1 MKQFWMSNHRQ
12 TGRRSL
18 PVPVLALLFAAVL
31 TAGSAAAPAVLSAG
45 GTQEGGRTAS
55 GTADSGSEE
64 VDYLG
69 IAALMVRDGNY
80 DRAETALERVD
91 PKAEGVDTAQYYTLK
106 GLLAVRRSEF
116 RDAIRNFEAAIENG
130 QENPVINVYLAQ
142 AYFGNGQYEQT
153 VDAIG
158 RVQNL
163 NQFPELIGIKAQSEW
178 ETGDVRGAFTTINRA
193 IATFP
198 SKHYFQQQK
207 IFFLIELDL
216 NQEAAAES
224 MKYLDKVGDD
234 PNAYLTIGEAL
245 RRGGEKERTIRFY
258 EMANLKFPKNE
269 RVRLALANA
278 YASNDQPL
286 IAARIVEQAA
296 ASNGKLYYE
305 AAELYRRAGVL
316 NRALYLNSLV
326 TDQQKKAVQR
336 FNFLL
341 EMERF
346 EEAMALEKRLDR
358 LGALEEDGMRY
369 AMAYVHFHA
378 QHFDRASEY
387 LNRITSSE
395 YFREATQLRK
405 AIETLRT
412 SGTTYF

>member
-1 MKQFWMSNHRQ
+1 
-12 TGRRSL
+12 
-18 PVPVLALLFAAVL
+18 
-31 TAGSAAAPAVLSAG
+31 
-45 GTQEGGRTAS
+45 
-55 GTADSGSEE
+55 
-64 VDYLG
+64 
-69 IAALMVRDGNY
+69 MVRDGNY

-91 PKAEGVDTAQYYTLK
+91 PKAEGVDTAQYYTLE

-142 AYFGNGQYEQT
+142 AYFGDGQYEQT
-153 VDAIG
+153 VETVG

-193 IATFP
+193 IPTFP

-245 RRGGEKERTIRFY
+245 RRGGEKERAIRFY

>member
-1 MKQFWMSNHRQ
+1 MKRSNMRKHGKNSRH
-12 TGRRSL
+12 
-18 PVPVLALLFAAVL
+18 LLILFTLIWGVCFL
-31 TAGSAAAPAVLSAG
+31 GSPPVLSAG
-45 GTQEGGRTAS
+45 GTREGGRTAS
-55 GTADSGSEE
+55 AAGENEE

-80 DRAETALERVD
+80 GRAEAALEKAD
-91 PKAEGVDTAQYYTLK
+91 PGAEETDAAQYYTLK
-106 GLLAVRRSEF
+106 GLLAIRRSEF
-116 RDAIRNFEAAIENG
+116 SAAIGDFEAAIENK
-130 QENPVINVYLAQ
+130 QENPVIYVYLAQ
-142 AYFGNGQYEQT
+142 AYFGDGQYKKT

-158 RVQNL
+158 RVRNV

-178 ETGDVRGAFTTINRA
+178 ETGDVRGAFTTIDRA
-193 IATFP
+193 VEAFP
-198 SKHYFQQQK
+198 SKHYFRQQK
-207 IFFLIELDL
+207 IFFLIELGL

-224 MKYLDKVGDD
+224 KKYLDKVGDD

-245 RRGGEKERTIRFY
+245 RRGGEKDRAIRLY
-258 EMANLKFPKNE
+258 EGATLKFPENE

-278 YASNDQPL
+278 YAENEQPF
-286 IAARIVEQAA
+286 IAARLVEQAA
-296 ASNGKLYYE
+296 AYNRELYHE

-316 NRALYLNSLV
+316 DRALYLNSLV
-326 TDQQKKAVQR
+326 EDQKKKAVQR

-369 AMAYVHFHA
+369 AMAYVHFLA

-405 AIETLRT
+405 AVETVRS